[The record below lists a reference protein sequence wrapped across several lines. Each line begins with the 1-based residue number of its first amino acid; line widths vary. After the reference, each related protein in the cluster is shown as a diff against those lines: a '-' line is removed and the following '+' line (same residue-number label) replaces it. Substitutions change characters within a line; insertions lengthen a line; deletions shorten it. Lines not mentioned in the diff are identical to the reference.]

1 MTETVSVMGHRVARV
16 EDPRFLTTGGIYGAD
31 VVLPSSPGFIVFV
44 RSVYASGSIT
54 SIDTNEAA
62 NFPGVIAVVTA
73 ADLTISALGPPF
85 PMIDAA
91 MGRPLLASDRVR
103 FVGEPVVAVIADSLT
118 TAVDAA
124 EFVFVDIE
132 PDTALIDARTAAEPD
147 SPRVFADGASNV
159 AFAVP
164 AEPIDFSGCHA
175 VVTVDIVNQ
184 RLSGAPIEP
193 RAASAYWDGDH
204 LVQWASSQSVHV
216 VQASLMQVYGLPADR
231 VRVINADVGGAFG
244 VRGRPGAEELLLP
257 ELARIVGQPVRW
269 VETRSES
276 FAAMGHGRA
285 QHQHVMLGGDA
296 DGRLTHYKLD
306 MVQEVGAYPSVGA
319 ILPMAT
325 GVMGAG
331 PYDVANLEIS
341 FRSVVTNT
349 SPVVAYR
356 GAGRPEATGAIE
368 RAIDLFAQEV
378 GLDAVEIRRR
388 NFVADD
394 AFPFPNQRGVHYD
407 IGRYSSALDLVLEA
421 SGYDAL
427 VAERTERIE
436 AGAVKRLGIG
446 IASYVE
452 ITGGATGGTEHGRVN
467 VNGDG
472 TVDLFTGSTPTGQG
486 HETSWAMLVA
496 DRMQVPMSAITVH
509 FGDTDVIPSSE
520 VTGGSRSLQ
529 IAGAAAADAAEHVV
543 DLGRR
548 LAADR
553 LEAAVDDVVLDAAGF
568 HVIGSPVPV
577 LTWSELVDAEPVS
590 HVSELAQEAASFPFG
605 SHVAV
610 VEVDIETG
618 QVALL
623 RLVACDDAGTL
634 LNPLLAEGQIHGGI
648 AQGIAQALFEEVV
661 YDQYGNLTT
670 ATFMDY
676 MIPSAPDMPSF
687 ETVAT
692 ETPTPLNPL
701 GAKGIGESGSIGSTA
716 AVHNA
721 VLDALRPFGVKHLDM
736 PLGPHKILKSMNP

>member
-16 EDPRFLTTGGIYGAD
+16 EDPLFLTAGGTYGAD
-31 VVLPSSPGFIVFV
+31 VVLPSPPGFIVFV
-44 RSVYASGSIT
+44 RSIHASGSIT
-54 SIDTNEAA
+54 SIDTSEAA
-62 NFPGVIAVVTA
+62 AASGVIAVVTE
-73 ADLTISALGPPF
+73 ADLSVNPFGPPF

-91 MGRPLLASDRVR
+91 MSRPLLARGRVR
-103 FVGEPVVAVIADSLT
+103 FVGEPVVAVIARSHNE
-118 TAVDAA
+118 AVDAA
-124 EFVFVDIE
+124 ELVIVDIE
-132 PDTALIDARTAAEPD
+132 PDPAIVDPRAAAEPD
-147 SPRVFADGASNV
+147 SSLLFADAASNV

-164 AEPIDFSGCHA
+164 AEPIDFSDCHK

-216 VQASLMQVYGLPADR
+216 VQASLMQVYGLSADR

-257 ELARIVGQPVRW
+257 ELARIVGHPVRW

-296 DGRLTHYKLD
+296 NGRVTHYKLD
-306 MVQEVGAYPSVGA
+306 MIQEAGAYPSVGA

-368 RAIDLFAQEV
+368 RAMDLFAQEV

-388 NFVADD
+388 NFVADH
-394 AFPFPNQRGVHYD
+394 AFPFPNQRGVDYD
-407 IGRYSSALDLVLEA
+407 IGRYSSALDLVLEE
-421 SGYDAL
+421 SGHDGL
-427 VAERTERIE
+427 VAEQTKRIE
-436 AGAVKRLGIG
+436 NGAVKRLGIG

-467 VNGDG
+467 VKGDG
-472 TVDLFTGSTPTGQG
+472 TVDVFSGSTPTGQG

-496 DRMQVPMSAITVH
+496 DRLHVPMADVTVH
-509 FGDTDVIPSSE
+509 FGDTDVIPTSE

-543 DLGRR
+543 DLARQ

-553 LEAAVDDVVLDAAGF
+553 LEAAVADVVLSDAGF
-568 HVIGSPVPV
+568 HVAGSPAIA
-577 LTWSELVDAEPVS
+577 LGWAEIVDAEPLS
-590 HVSELAQEAASFPFG
+590 HSSDLTQGAASFPFG

-618 QVALL
+618 QVELL
-623 RLVACDDAGTL
+623 RVVACDDAGTL

-687 ETVAT
+687 ETVAS

-701 GAKGIGESGSIGSTA
+701 GAKGIGESGSVGSTA

-736 PLGPHKILKSMNP
+736 PLGPHKIWKSMNP